1 MPSLFI
7 ILIMTLS
14 GARAQ
19 TPPKLRVLVPL
30 EASAPF
36 DHAMTEIVKDFNATH
51 SKFMVEVIKGGSS
64 FQSLRAIIAD
74 HYANDL
80 PDLALI
86 NNSDLPTLDALNIVQ
101 PLPAAWVA
109 AKKLSP
115 ALALG
120 NKCHGERQ
128 GAGATVDRSLSGE
141 TCSLP
146 FQRRVPVWFYNRELL
161 FKLNQETDRIP
172 TSWAKLSTLSQRLYK
187 QGELWGVAIP
197 QAGDGAIVRW
207 TALGMSATLS
217 PETLADWV
225 LKLWEAPAIWLP
237 GSPSPEETT
246 RLFLEQRAVIMLG
259 TLDQAPFL
267 RSNASFRIGS
277 SLPDGD
283 LSWFG
288 TDFVI
293 LSKGAGSI
301 LAREFLDYL
310 YRPEVSLNLFKAAS
324 SLPVV
329 RAQSDSP
336 LWKKEME
343 GWPLLKTALA
353 RKLKPLGL
361 DRIAPQ
367 TREEL
372 ATVVWEAIEQV
383 PELAQR
389 QSKLTELKAKL
400 QKKLSTNPH

>member
-1 MPSLFI
+1 MPSLLKLLIAGLI
-7 ILIMTLS
+7 ITFSGTLPGAQAQTQMTLAPS
-14 GARAQ
+14 
-19 TPPKLRVLVPL
+19 KLRILVPL

-36 DHAMTEIVKDFNATH
+36 DHALTEIVKDFNSSH
-51 SKFMVEVIKGGSS
+51 SKFVVEVIKGGSS

-86 NNSDLPTLDALNIVQ
+86 NNADLPTLEALNIVQ

-120 NKCHGERQ
+120 NKCHGEP
-128 GAGATVDRSLSGE
+128 
-141 TCSLP
+141 CSLP

-161 FKLNQETDRIP
+161 FKLNQETDHIP

-197 QAGDGAIVRW
+197 ETGDGAIVRW
-207 TALGMSATLS
+207 TALGLSASIT
-217 PETLADWV
+217 PENLTDWV
-225 LKLWEAPAIWLP
+225 LRLWESPGVWLP
-237 GSPSPEETT
+237 GNPSAEEAT
-246 RLFLEQRAVIMLG
+246 RLFLEQRAVILLG

-267 RSNASFRIGS
+267 KSNASFRIGS
-277 SLPDGD
+277 ALPDGD

-288 TDFVI
+288 TDFVV
-293 LSKGAGSI
+293 LSKGPGSA

-310 YRPEVSLNLFKAAS
+310 YKPEVSLNLFKAAS
-324 SLPVV
+324 TLPVTK
-329 RAQSDSP
+329 AQSDSP

-343 GWPLLKTALA
+343 GWPLLKQVMA
-353 RKLKPLGL
+353 RKLKALGL
-361 DRIAPQ
+361 DKIAPQ
-367 TREEL
+367 SREEL
-372 ATVVWEAIEQV
+372 ASTVWEAVEQV

-389 QSKLTELKAKL
+389 QSKLSELKTRL
-400 QKKLSTNPH
+400 QKKLSTNSH